1 MPREI
6 LIQASDG
13 QSKTYQLTGDRV
25 TLGRSSTTELCFA
38 DDAGLSRQHMA
49 LERDGDEWTVQDLGS
64 KNGTQVNNIP
74 LKGKLKLKS
83 GDRITAGHLVIVY
96 DDRAATPAS
105 AAAATGAVVFYETPE
120 AESPSTSTVVT
131 SLEGALSDQT
141 IVGVRDTGGRG
152 AAQVKALIHAG
163 QELAGNTPLA
173 ELFKKIL
180 ELSIEAVGAQR
191 GVLMT
196 LEGDRLMV
204 RANRG
209 EGFRISSAVRDRV
222 LKEKNSLLVKDTQM
236 DDAFRE
242 RLSIVEQKVRTL
254 MAVPLQTKDQIIG
267 LIYLDSPFF
276 VREFTVDDLNLL
288 TVMANTAAIRIEHA
302 RLVEVEQTERM
313 MARELDQAADIQR
326 RFLPSAPPDVPG
338 ADIAG
343 YNAPCRTVGGDY
355 YDFFAYENGRI
366 ALALGDV
373 SGKGMPA
380 SLMMMGLQARVQAL
394 IDEPEDLGATMAR
407 INKIT
412 CSKCPSNRF
421 ITFFFCVMDPATGK
435 LTYANAGHNPPFL
448 VRATG
453 EAVMLPGGGPPL
465 GIVPGAPYAQESIK
479 MNPGDVLAIYSD
491 GVTEAQNPSE
501 EEFSEERF
509 EAVLAA
515 NREKSAPEIVDAVNA
530 ALSEWAQG
538 GPPADDIT
546 MVIAKRL

>member
-6 LIQASDG
+6 LIQGADG
-13 QSKTYQLTGDRV
+13 KSSIYPLTSDRV

-49 LERDGDEWTVQDLGS
+49 LERDGDDWTVQDLGS

-74 LKGKLKLKS
+74 LKGKLKLKP

-96 DDRAATPAS
+96 DDHANAPAQ
-105 AAAATGAVVFYETPE
+105 TGPIPGAVVFYETGE

-141 IVGVRDTGGRG
+141 IVKETGGRG

-163 QELAGNTPLA
+163 QELATNTPLS

-180 ELSIEAVGAQR
+180 DLSIEAVGAQR

-196 LEGDRLMV
+196 LEGDRLVV
-204 RANRG
+204 RANKG

-276 VREFTVDDLNLL
+276 IREFTVDDLNLL

-302 RLVEVEQTERM
+302 RLVEVEQAERM
-313 MARELDQAADIQR
+313 MARDLDQAADIQR
-326 RFLPSAPPDVPG
+326 RFLPSSPPMVAG

-355 YDFFAYENGRI
+355 YDFFSYENGRV

-380 SLMMMGLQARVQAL
+380 SLMMMGLQARVQQAL
-394 IDEPEDLGATMAR
+394 IDEPEDLGAAMTR

-412 CSKCPSNRF
+412 CPKCPSNRF
-421 ITFFFCVMDPATGK
+421 ITFFFCVMDAASGR

-448 VRATG
+448 VRANG
-453 EAVMLPGGGPPL
+453 EVEMLPGGGPPL
-465 GIVPGAPYAQESIK
+465 GILSIANYTEQQVL
-479 MNPGDVLAIYSD
+479 MQPGDVLAIYSD
-491 GVTEAQNPSE
+491 GVTEAQNPKE
-501 EEFSEERF
+501 EEFGEDRF
-509 EAVLAA
+509 GTVLAG
-515 NREKSAPEIVDAVNA
+515 NRTKSAAEIMGAVNA
-530 ALSEWAQG
+530 ALDVWAEG
-538 GPPADDIT
+538 GPPVDDIT
-546 MVIAKRL
+546 LVVAKRV

>member
-6 LIQASDG
+6 LIQGSDG
-13 QSKTYQLTGDRV
+13 KSSTYQLTGERV

-49 LERDGDEWTVQDLGS
+49 LERDGDDWTVQDLGS

-74 LKGKLKLKS
+74 LKGKLKLKP
-83 GDRITAGHLVIVY
+83 GDRITAGHLVIIY
-96 DDRAATPAS
+96 DDHS
-105 AAAATGAVVFYETPE
+105 AALAQTGPIPGSVVFFDTGES
-120 AESPSTSTVVT
+120 ESPSTSTVVT

-141 IVGVRDTGGRG
+141 IVKDSGGRG

-163 QELAGNTPLA
+163 QELATNTPLS

-180 ELSIEAVGAQR
+180 DLSIEAVGAQR

-196 LEGDRLMV
+196 LEGDRLVV
-204 RANRG
+204 RANKG

-276 VREFTVDDLNLL
+276 IREFTVDDLNLL

-302 RLVEVEQTERM
+302 RLVEVEQAERM
-313 MARELDQAADIQR
+313 MARDLDQAADIQR
-326 RFLPSAPPDVPG
+326 RFLPSSPPVVPG

-355 YDFFAYENGRI
+355 YDFFSYENGRV

-380 SLMMMGLQARVQAL
+380 SLMMMGLQARVQQAL
-394 IDEPEDLGATMAR
+394 IDEPEDLGAAMTR

-412 CSKCPSNRF
+412 CPKCPSNRF
-421 ITFFFCVMDPATGK
+421 ITFFFCVLDPQTGR
-435 LTYANAGHNPPFL
+435 LVYANAGHNPPLL
-448 VRATG
+448 VRANG
-453 EAVMLPGGGPPL
+453 EISMLPGGGPPL
-465 GIVPGAPYAQESIK
+465 GILSIATYSEEELTIE
-479 MNPGDVLAIYSD
+479 PGDLLAIYSD
-491 GVTEAQNPSE
+491 GVTEAQSPKE
-501 EEFSEERF
+501 DEFGEDRF
-509 EAVLAA
+509 GEVLAT
-515 NREKSAPEIVDAVNA
+515 NRTKSAAEILNAVNA
-530 ALSEWAQG
+530 ALVLWAEG

-546 MVIAKRL
+546 LIVARRV

>member
-49 LERDGDEWTVQDLGS
+49 LERDGEEWTVL
-64 KNGTQVNNIP
+64 
-74 LKGKLKLKS
+74 
-83 GDRITAGHLVIVY
+83 
-96 DDRAATPAS
+96 
-105 AAAATGAVVFYETPE
+105 
-120 AESPSTSTVVT
+120 
-131 SLEGALSDQT
+131 
-141 IVGVRDTGGRG
+141 
-152 AAQVKALIHAG
+152 KALIHAG

-180 ELSIEAVGAQR
+180 DLSIEAVGAQR

-196 LEGDRLMV
+196 LEGDRLVV
-204 RANRG
+204 RANKG

-254 MAVPLQTKDQIIG
+254 MAVPLQTKDHIIG

-288 TVMANTAAIRIEHA
+288 TVMANTAAIRIENA
-302 RLVEVEQTERM
+302 RLVEVEQAERI
-313 MARELDQAADIQR
+313 MARDLDQAADLQR

-338 ADIAG
+338 VDIAG

-355 YDFFAYENGRI
+355 YDFFSYQNGRV

-380 SLMMMGLQARVQAL
+380 SLMMMGLQARVQQAL
-394 IDEPEDLGATMAR
+394 IDEPEDLGLAMTR

-412 CSKCPSNRF
+412 CPKCPSNRF
-421 ITFFFCVMDPATGK
+421 ITFFFCVMDPATGE
-435 LTYANAGHNPPFL
+435 LSYANAGHNPPFL

-453 EAVMLPGGGPPL
+453 EVSMLPGGGPPL
-465 GIVPGAPYAQESIK
+465 GIIATAVFAEES
-479 MNPGDVLAIYSD
+479 MTMSPGDVLAIYSD
-491 GVTEAQNPSE
+491 GVTEAQNPNE

-515 NREKSAPEIVDAVNA
+515 NRKKSAGEIVIAVNR
-530 ALSEWAQG
+530 ALGEWAQG